1 MKIGVT
7 YENGQIF
14 QHFGHTEQFRVYE
27 VQDGKVVSSTVVDTN
42 GSGHGALAGFLKE
55 QQVDTLICGGIGAGA
70 QNALAAAGIRLY
82 GGIRDSQCAVQPSW
96 RASRRKLRKPWMR
109 GAYLRVTVEKRQN
122 DREKGI
128 LQCPFYG
135 DQMKKEL
142 DYFQVEHLYGGCQ
155 DWFTVPMM
163 KMGGCAAIAACES
176 CIYFDLHYGTKLYP
190 FEKNRLG
197 RKDYIDRMKGCLS
210 ENRLF
215 GLK

>member
-1 MKIGVT
+1 M
-7 YENGQIF
+7 
-14 QHFGHTEQFRVYE
+14 
-27 VQDGKVVSSTVVDTN
+27 
-42 GSGHGALAGFLKE
+42 
-55 QQVDTLICGGIGAGA
+55 
-70 QNALAAAGIRLY
+70 
-82 GGIRDSQCAVQPSW
+82 W
-96 RASRRKLRKPWMR
+96 
-109 GAYLRVTVEKRQN
+109 GAYLRLTAEKRQN

-155 DWFTVPMM
+155 DWFTDPMM

-176 CIYFDLHYGTKLYP
+176 CIYFDPHYGTKLYP